1 VIVLDLMRVITNLS
15 GKKMNRKYIGKFN
28 EYLDSYK
35 IQLKFA
41 PKYKDKQFTMNPV
54 YYQLM
59 GKIDLLEKLIKDFEQ
74 V

>member
-1 VIVLDLMRVITNLS
+1 
-15 GKKMNRKYIGKFN
+15 MNRKYIDKFN

-35 IQLKFA
+35 VQLKFA

-59 GKIDLLEKLIKDFEQ
+59 GKIDLLEKLIKDFE
-74 V
+74 

>member
-1 VIVLDLMRVITNLS
+1 MLVTVRMVEKHR
-15 GKKMNRKYIGKFN
+15 KKDIGKFN

-35 IQLKFA
+35 VQLKFA